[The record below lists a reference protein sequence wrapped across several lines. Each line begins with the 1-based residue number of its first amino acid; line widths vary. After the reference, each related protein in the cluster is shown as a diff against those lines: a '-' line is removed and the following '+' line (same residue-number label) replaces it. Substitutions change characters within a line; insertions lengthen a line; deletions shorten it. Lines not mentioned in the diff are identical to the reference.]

1 MKILKALAIV
11 LVLAA
16 TFVAGVI
23 TTVFRGWGDRA
34 VTAEVVNNLDQP
46 VRSFTVRYDTCGAKG
61 EITVSQLQPGTSRT
75 VRFRVC
81 GEGGALVEATLA
93 DGTVMRGAE
102 LYVESGYSTTSNI
115 NKNGIVS
122 TQRMYAL

>member
-1 MKILKALAIV
+1 MKILKALAVV

-46 VRSFTVRYDTCGAKG
+46 VRSFTVRYDTCGTKG
-61 EITVSQLQPGTSRT
+61 EITVSELQPGTSRT

-93 DGTVMRGAE
+93 DGTVMRGPE
-102 LYVESGYSTTSNI
+102 LYVESGYSTTSSI
-115 NKNGIVS
+115 NKNGIAS